1 MIARIWQGTVLK
13 SKSEEYL
20 LNQRE
25 NGIRDYK
32 KTEGNKGVYI
42 LTRDEGD
49 KTHYQLLTLWDSIES
64 IKKFAGNDYEKAR
77 YYPEDKNYL
86 LELEEKV
93 QHFNVEIEKNI

>member
-1 MIARIWQGTVLK
+1 MIARILQGTVLK